1 MQEPNLYKIR
11 LFDSKEN
18 NHYYRQWHVENST
31 AWVHIMHGMAEHS
44 ARYGHLAKFL
54 NAQGISV
61 TADDHRG
68 HGTTGHNADSLYHIA
83 DSDSW
88 NKLILDQW
96 QLINHLVSSHTVPLI
111 IMGHSMG
118 SYMALRFC
126 QKYARHLNKRA
137 SISLCGLILSG
148 SGYTAPSQSKVAR
161 GIAYIER
168 LRLGREKPS
177 PILEHLSTGHFNRQ
191 FEPVRTVKDWISSDP
206 AVVDSYIK
214 DPWCGGALSTQSWF
228 DLLGGLMDIF
238 RQNWQQ
244 TLPKNLPIYLFS
256 GDLDPVGNS
265 GVAVKILRDK
275 LLQGNIGKVAM
286 RLYPS
291 GRHEM
296 LNEINRDEVY
306 GDLLHWL
313 NQIIHATDNLP

>member
-1 MQEPNLYKIR
+1 
-11 LFDSKEN
+11 
-18 NHYYRQWHVENST
+18 
-31 AWVHIMHGMAEHS
+31 
-44 ARYGHLAKFL
+44 
-54 NAQGISV
+54 
-61 TADDHRG
+61 
-68 HGTTGHNADSLYHIA
+68 
-83 DSDSW
+83 
-88 NKLILDQW
+88 
-96 QLINHLVSSHTVPLI
+96 
-111 IMGHSMG
+111 
-118 SYMALRFC
+118 
-126 QKYARHLNKRA
+126 
-137 SISLCGLILSG
+137 
-148 SGYTAPSQSKVAR
+148 
-161 GIAYIER
+161 
-168 LRLGREKPS
+168 
-177 PILEHLSTGHFNRQ
+177 
-191 FEPVRTVKDWISSDP
+191 
-206 AVVDSYIK
+206 
-214 DPWCGGALSTQSWF
+214 
-228 DLLGGLMDIF
+228 MDIF

>member
-1 MQEPNLYKIR
+1 MQEPNLYKTR

-18 NHYYRQWHVENST
+18 NHYYHQWNVENPT

-61 TADDHRG
+61 SADDHRG
-68 HGTTGHNADSLYHIA
+68 HGTTGHSADSLYHIA
-83 DSDSW
+83 DSDGW

-96 QLINHLVSSHTVPLI
+96 QLINHLGNSHDVPLI

-126 QKYARHLNKRA
+126 QRYARHLNKSA
-137 SISLCGLILSG
+137 SISLSGLILSG
-148 SGYTAPSQSKVAR
+148 SGYTAPTLSRIAR
-161 GIAYIER
+161 GLAFIER
-168 LRLGREKPS
+168 FRLGKNKPS
-177 PILEHLSTGHFNRQ
+177 PVLEYLSTGHFNRQ
-191 FEPVRTVKDWISSDP
+191 FEPSRTPKDWLSSDDI
-206 AVVDSYIK
+206 VVSNYIQ
-214 DPWCGGALSTQSWF
+214 DPWCGGAISSQSWF
-228 DLLGGLMDIF
+228 DFLGGLIDIF
-238 RQNWQQ
+238 SGNWQQ

-265 GVAVKILRDK
+265 GVAVKTLRDK
-275 LLQGNIGKVAM
+275 LLQADIGKVAM

-296 LNEINRDEVY
+296 LNEVNRDEVY
-306 GDLLHWL
+306 GDLLDWL
-313 NQIIHATDNLP
+313 KQIHATDNLP